1 MALLV
6 QLALIVIIVRC
17 VYVGINLVKQAK
29 KDWLNIAFYISI
41 IIVAL
46 SLILT

>member
-6 QLALIVIIVRC
+6 QLALIVIIIRC
-17 VYVGINLVKQAK
+17 VYVGINLVRQSK
-29 KDWLNIAFYISI
+29 KDWLNIAFYVAV

-46 SLILT
+46 SLFF